1 MRAVVGGR
9 GQGGDHESVHSDDHG
24 GLFAAARA
32 GPVVGHRA
40 GRRNHPGRRRLRHRH
55 GAAVTGAR
63 VPACGRA
70 TAGQGRNRAH
80 LDFATAPGITLA
92 QQVQRL
98 AGPGASAAREH
109 SVPGPTRA
117 VLQDPAGNEFR
128 VHRTATAPAPE
139 AVAHHRRHRRA
150 PCRGPGEGAGKP
162 ACPRPWHRHSPA
174 GGTSRHPHQ
183 AEETRAVATPAD
195 ARARHHAPGGSCS
208 S

>member
-1 MRAVVGGR
+1 MSPSTVMITVGCSR
-9 GQGGDHESVHSDDHG
+9 PQEP
-24 GLFAAARA
+24 ARWW
-32 GPVVGHRA
+32 
-40 GRRNHPGRRRLRHRH
+40 
-55 GAAVTGAR
+55 
-63 VPACGRA
+63 A
-70 TAGQGRNRAH
+70 TAPGGEITQDDGDFVIVTARQSPAPGFRRAAEQRQGRNRAH